1 MVSNAMSEIQATAS
15 ELEGIA
21 EVTRLVERENP
32 LVRLTVGDHEVE
44 LPPSLVALI
53 TAGAGALGQGS
64 ALTLMRE
71 EAEVSPA
78 EAAKLLG
85 VSRQYVDRLV
95 AKGVLP
101 VRRMPHSQYRKI
113 PARSVLAHL
122 AVKQSKRE
130 GLASILDAAEQA
142 PLEDAI
148 AAHDFDGDGDVDL
161 LGTAGATLPVQQSYW
176 APFVWA
182 RNDDGAF
189 NVLSNI
195 DNTGMNQMPGNDPD
209 ATFTPRLPWR
219 SLRPRC

>member
-1 MVSNAMSEIQATAS
+1 MVSKAMSEIQATAS

-32 LVRLTVGDHEVE
+32 LVRLTLGDHEVE

-71 EAEVSPA
+71 EAEVSPS

-142 PLEDAI
+142 GL
-148 AAHDFDGDGDVDL
+148 H
-161 LGTAGATLPVQQSYW
+161 Y
-176 APFVWA
+176 
-182 RNDDGAF
+182 
-189 NVLSNI
+189 
-195 DNTGMNQMPGNDPD
+195 
-209 ATFTPRLPWR
+209 
-219 SLRPRC
+219 